1 MALRLIRELGDPV
14 LGKRA
19 KEVKELTPKLRQLI
33 EDMKETMYDSD
44 GVGLAAPQVGML
56 KRIVV
61 IDVSENQDQPI
72 VFINPEIIEQDGE
85 QTGWEGCLSVPGKS
99 GQVTRPS
106 HVIAKALDENM
117 QEFTVEGEGLLAR
130 AICHELDHLEGH
142 MYVELVEGK
151 LYTNEELEEMMA
163 QDEAEAQ
170 EAEKQS

>member
-14 LGKRA
+14 LGKKA
-19 KEVKELTPKLRQLI
+19 KTVKEMTPKLGQLI
-33 EDMKETMYDSD
+33 ADMKETMYDSD

-72 VFINPEIIEQDGE
+72 GMSNPEIIEQDGE
-85 QTGWEGCLSVPGKS
+85 QTGGEGCLSVPGKS
-99 GQVTRPS
+99 GQVTRPN

-163 QDEAEAQ
+163 QEEAEAQ